1 VRAMLNFGY
10 AMDRRGS
17 LIVQSPSKA
26 AGA

>member
-1 VRAMLNFGY
+1 MLNFGY